1 MDVDYKYH
9 ESGDAR

>member
-9 ESGDAR
+9 ESGDER